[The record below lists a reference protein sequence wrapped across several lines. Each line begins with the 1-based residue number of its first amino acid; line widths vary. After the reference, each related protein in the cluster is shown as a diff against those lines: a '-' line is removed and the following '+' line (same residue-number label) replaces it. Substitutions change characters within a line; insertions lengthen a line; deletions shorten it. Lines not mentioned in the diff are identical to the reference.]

1 MYGRG
6 VIEQTSRGILLV
18 ARREAKATP
27 MYELFDHTAD
37 LGLRVSAPDLI
48 TLLAE
53 AGRGLCAML
62 VDNSQGVRPEI
73 QENLHVAGSASAADY
88 LLFDWL
94 NELLHRFES
103 DAMLFCEFDLWLED
117 DGLHAI
123 ARGEP
128 ADPDR
133 HQMAHE
139 VKAITYHGLKCE
151 PADGGWAAEVIVD
164 I

>member
-1 MYGRG
+1 
-6 VIEQTSRGILLV
+6 
-18 ARREAKATP
+18 

-37 LGLRVSAPDLI
+37 LGLRVQAPDL
-48 TLLAE
+48 TSLLAE

-62 VDNSQGVRPEI
+62 VDNPQDVRPER
-73 QENLHVAGSASAADY
+73 EERFDVAGTNSVADY

-94 NELLHRFES
+94 NALLHRFEAEALLLS
-103 DAMLFCEFDLWLED
+103 EFDLQLD
-117 DGLHAI
+117 DNGLHAV

-133 HQMAHE
+133 HQLAHE
-139 VKAITYHGLKCE
+139 VKAITYHGLKCA
-151 PADGGWAAEVIVD
+151 PTADGWTAEVIVD